1 MKAVIVDGYID
12 EPASLGVPPYIS
24 PIIRA
29 TAGLLRKIGYEVH
42 YWTIDK
48 VRAMQAWNSFIKEDL
63 MIVCGGIAT
72 PGKYLGGS
80 PITPLEVCRL
90 LSSNKNQLKILL
102 GPIGR
107 GYTLRGGTN
116 ARSLSIPDGV
126 GVAEDILTLT
136 GLLETKH
143 VGTTYELLDEL
154 YPLGAEVI
162 KQHPLYPDVMV
173 EFDISRGCDRVDGN
187 CSFCTESVFY
197 GPFVSRSLSGIQKE
211 LRELRKVGVSA
222 IRFGRSSNILAFGYD
237 QSKDRP
243 NPEAVERLLS
253 MTQEIL
259 SPDVL
264 HVDNA
269 NPMFIARH
277 PMASERVISS
287 IASHCSVGNTL
298 SFGVESFDK
307 EVRDAN
313 NLGGT
318 ANDIIFAI
326 ELVNRICPE
335 RVDGIPRLLP
345 GLNLLYGLPGQ
356 SERSL
361 RIDREY
367 LKLILESG
375 LLLRRV
381 NIRRVIVFESLPIAR
396 MKRSIISRRS
406 YEHHKSLIRE
416 NFDLPMIKKV
426 FPVGAI
432 IRRVFPE
439 SLKGQLTF
447 GRPLATYPILVASPV
462 PFETATDMVVIE
474 HGSRSLTA
482 LPLGSNIN
490 VLALGALEYIPGI
503 GRKLATSIILRR
515 PFSDWNDV
523 TERVGKAATLALQ
536 KVGISLG
543 GKE

>member
-24 PIIRA
+24 PIVRA
-29 TAGLLRKIGYEVH
+29 TAGLLRKTGYEVH

-48 VRAMQAWNSFIKEDL
+48 VRAMQAWNSFIEEEL

-80 PITPLEVCRL
+80 PITPSEVCRL
-90 LSSNKNQLKILL
+90 FSSNRNQLKILL
-102 GPIGR
+102 GPITR

-116 ARSLSIPDGV
+116 ARSLGVPDDVIIAENIPSLAGF
-126 GVAEDILTLT
+126 
-136 GLLETKH
+136 LEMKH
-143 VGTTYELLDEL
+143 LGTTYELLNEL

-162 KQHPLYPDVMV
+162 KQHPLYPNVMV
-173 EFDISRGCDRVDGN
+173 EFDVSRGCDRIDGS
-187 CSFCTESVFY
+187 CSFCTENVFY
-197 GPFVSRSLSGIQKE
+197 GPFVSRSLSAIKKE
-211 LRELRKVGVSA
+211 LRELKKVGVKA
-222 IRFGRSSNILAFGYD
+222 IRFGRSSNIIAFGYNK
-237 QSKDRP
+237 SKDRP
-243 NPEAVERLLS
+243 APEAVERLLT
-253 MTQEIL
+253 MTQEII
-259 SPDVL
+259 SPEVF

-269 NPMFIARH
+269 NPIFIARH
-277 PMASERVISS
+277 PIASERIISS
-287 IASHCSVGNTL
+287 IARHCSVGNSL
-298 SFGVESFDK
+298 SFGVESFDQ

-318 ANDIIFAI
+318 ADDVVFAI
-326 ELVNRICPE
+326 DLVNRTCPD
-335 RVDGIPRLLP
+335 RLDGVPRLLP
-345 GLNLLYGLPGQ
+345 GLNLLYGLPEQ

-361 RIDREY
+361 SIDREY
-367 LKLILESG
+367 LKNILESG
-375 LLLRRV
+375 LLVRRV
-381 NIRRVIVFESLPIAR
+381 NIRRVIVFESAPIDK
-396 MKRSIISRRS
+396 MKRSTVSHRS

-426 FPVGAI
+426 FPIGAI

-439 SLKGQLTF
+439 SLKGKLTF

-474 HGSRSLTA
+474 HGSRSLTG

-490 VLALGALEYIPGI
+490 VLTLDALEYIPGI
-503 GRKLATSIILRR
+503 GRKLATAIFLRR
-515 PFSDWNDV
+515 PFRNWNDV
-523 TERVGKAATLALQ
+523 AEKVGSDAVLALR
-536 KVGISLG
+536 KVKTSTG

>member
-1 MKAVIVDGYID
+1 MKAVIIDGYID

-24 PIIRA
+24 PIVRA

-48 VRAMQAWNSFIKEDL
+48 VRAMKAWNSFIKEDL

-80 PITPLEVCRL
+80 PITPSEVCKL
-90 LSSNKNQLKILL
+90 LSSNRNQLKILL
-102 GPIGR
+102 GPITR
-107 GYTLRGGTN
+107 GYTLRGGTS
-116 ARSLSIPDGV
+116 ARSLSIPDDV
-126 GVAEDILTLT
+126 SIADDIPSLA
-136 GLLETKH
+136 GFLEMKP
-143 VGTTYELLDEL
+143 VGTTYELLNEL

-162 KQHPLYPDVMV
+162 KQHPLYPNVMV
-173 EFDISRGCDRVDGN
+173 EFDVSRGCDRIDGS
-187 CSFCTESVFY
+187 CSFCTENVFN
-197 GPFVSRSLSGIQKE
+197 GPFVSRSISGIKE
-211 LRELRKVGVSA
+211 EMGELKKVGVKA
-222 IRFGRSSNILAFGYD
+222 IRFGRSSNILAFGYN

-243 NPEAVERLLS
+243 APEAVERLLS
-253 MTQEIL
+253 MTQEII
-259 SPDVL
+259 SPEVF

-269 NPMFIARH
+269 NPIFIARH
-277 PMASERVISS
+277 PIASERIISS
-287 IASHCSVGNTL
+287 IARHCSVGNSL
-298 SFGVESFDK
+298 SFGVESFDQK
-307 EVRDAN
+307 VRDAN

-318 ANDIIFAI
+318 ADDVVFAI
-326 ELVNRICPE
+326 DLVNRTCHD
-335 RVDGIPRLLP
+335 RLDGVPRLLP

-361 RIDREY
+361 SIDREY
-367 LKLILESG
+367 LKNILESG
-375 LLLRRV
+375 LLVRRV
-381 NIRRVIVFESLPIAR
+381 NIRRVIVFESAPIDK
-396 MKRSIISRRS
+396 MKRSIVSHRS

-426 FPVGAI
+426 FPIGAI

-474 HGSRSLTA
+474 HGSRSLTG

-490 VLALGALEYIPGI
+490 VLTLDALEYIPGI
-503 GRKLATSIILRR
+503 GRKLATAIVLRR
-515 PFSDWNDV
+515 PFRNWKDV
-523 TERVGKAATLALQ
+523 TEKVGRDAVLALR
-536 KVGISLG
+536 KVQTNLG